1 MKYIFTTL
9 AVGQS
14 YLENARKCYTEYS
27 EKCNADFNI
36 TTNEICEVG
45 PKVNLDI
52 FKLNKYHDDGPG
64 FSFYLNLKVLSLK
77 YCLDKGYD
85 YIIFNDADWRMTQ
98 NFSEQKIFNMFNYME
113 KNNVDFLF
121 ERPAKI
127 GDHKKDM
134 SNCFFDRKLKDYNV
148 FEHSKWDDAHVVNE
162 QFLVFKNNWKFRFF
176 VRRWEEFLWY
186 SINNNIRNYP
196 DGFEIGVS
204 ALESEMKY
212 DYDAFRHTIPG
223 CFEFHD
229 KTGNLHTR
237 F

>member
-9 AVGQS
+9 AVGED
-14 YLENARKCYTEYS
+14 YLENATKCYTEYS
-27 EKCNADFNI
+27 EKCDANFNI
-36 TTNEICEVG
+36 TTNEMCEVG
-45 PKVNLDI
+45 TKVNLDI
-52 FKLNKYHDDGPG
+52 FKLDKYHDDGPG

-77 YCLDKGYD
+77 YCLNKGYD
-85 YIIFNDADWRMTQ
+85 YIIYNDADWRMTE
-98 NFSEQKIFNMFNYME
+98 NFSEQKIYNMFNYME
-113 KNNVDFLF
+113 KNNIDFLF

-127 GDHKKDM
+127 GDHKKNM
-134 SNCFFDRKLKDYNV
+134 NNCFFDRKLKDYNV
-148 FEHSKWDDAHVVNE
+148 FEHTKWDDAHVVNE
-162 QFLVFKNNWKFRFF
+162 QFLVFKNNWKFKYF

-223 CFEFHD
+223 CFEFND
-229 KTGNLHTR
+229 KSGNLHIR